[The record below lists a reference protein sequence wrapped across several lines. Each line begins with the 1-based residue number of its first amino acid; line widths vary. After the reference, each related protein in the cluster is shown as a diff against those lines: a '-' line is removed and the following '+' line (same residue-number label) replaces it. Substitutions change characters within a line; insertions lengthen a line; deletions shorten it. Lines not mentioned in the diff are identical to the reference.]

1 MARIYRR
8 LPLRRQVLELMR
20 ALGAPKALRL
30 FYFDGP
36 FTIALDAQN
45 RFRLCQH
52 NHYGIETEIFW
63 NGIDQAWE
71 HRSLAAWKVLC
82 QDAEVIFDI
91 GAAEGIYALAA
102 KCLRPGAKVVAI
114 EPFPPRQ
121 KDLRRNVEANGYDIV
136 CLDLAVSNFTGQA
149 DFFSDDQRSIM
160 GRLEAPFE
168 LWRNPT
174 REVVRVTTLA
184 AIARGQGLSR
194 IDLIKLDVEGGE
206 AAALEGL
213 GALLQTAR
221 PAMLVEI
228 LDDAAGA
235 QVEAIVDGLGYLY
248 FDIDD
253 RPAAGPRALVR
264 KPHLG
269 KGAHLNWLLVSEAQ
283 SRRLAGMIA

>member
-1 MARIYRR
+1 MARVYRR
-8 LPLRRQVLELMR
+8 LPLRRQVLGLVR
-20 ALGAPKALRL
+20 TLGAPKALRL

-36 FTIALDAQN
+36 FWVALDAEH

-63 NGIDQAWE
+63 KGVDRAWE
-71 HRSLAAWKVLC
+71 HRSLAAWRALC

-102 KCLRPGAKVVAI
+102 KCLRPQAKVVAI

-136 CLDLAVSNFTGQA
+136 CLELAAANFTGQA
-149 DFFSDDQRSIM
+149 DFFSDDERSIM
-160 GRLEAPFE
+160 GRLDAPFA
-168 LWRNPT
+168 LWPTPT
-174 REVVRVTTLA
+174 RTPVAATTLA
-184 AIARGQGLSR
+184 DIARDHGLER

-206 AAALEGL
+206 GAALEGL
-213 GALLQTAR
+213 GPMLAASR

-228 LDDAAGA
+228 LDDGAAA
-235 QVEAIVDGLGYLY
+235 QVEALIDGLDYLY

-253 RPAAGPRALVR
+253 APGAGPRALTR
-264 KPHLG
+264 RPHLC
-269 KGAHLNWLLVSEAQ
+269 KGAYLNWLVVTEAQ
-283 SRRLAGMIA
+283 AERVAGMIA